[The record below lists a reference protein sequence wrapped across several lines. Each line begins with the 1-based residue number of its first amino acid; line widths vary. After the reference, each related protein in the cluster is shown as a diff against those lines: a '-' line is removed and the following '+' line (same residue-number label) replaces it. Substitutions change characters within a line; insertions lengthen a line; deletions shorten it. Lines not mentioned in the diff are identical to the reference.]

1 MSQNFLSFSYI
12 YMDGIFR
19 PRIEI
24 QISNRGLITNLFE
37 ALVDS
42 GSDTNLFPARI
53 AESLG
58 ISLEEKSFKTIYGIG
73 ATSIKA
79 YTKKITLH
87 LYKFN
92 FKTNIDFS
100 FEQRTPIL
108 GRNGFFDLFKSIKFK
123 EGERFLD
130 IELKDNA

>member
-1 MSQNFLSFSYI
+1 MSRNFLSFSYV

-24 QISNRGLITNLFE
+24 QIANKGLITNSFE

-58 ISLEEKSFKTIYGIG
+58 INLNNKNFKTIYGIG
-73 ATSIKA
+73 TTSIKA
-79 YTKKITLH
+79 YTKKVTLH
-87 LYKFN
+87 LYKFH
-92 FKTNIDFS
+92 FETYVDFS
-100 FEQRTPIL
+100 YEQRTPIL

-130 IELKDNA
+130 IELKDDS